1 MLKRVQYDGVLCN
14 YFRKVD
20 DFYVMGRRKKMVVEN
35 VTILAIADKG
45 QALARIDDVVTFVK
59 GVVPGDVCDIMI
71 KRKRKSYWEGHVMK
85 ITELSPIRIEA
96 KCKYFGVCGGC
107 KWQNLSY
114 EKQLEFKQ
122 KQVNDALQR
131 IGKVEVDAF
140 EPILGSAEI
149 FNYRNK
155 LEFSFSHR
163 RWLTQEEVESGKV
176 FEDVPSLGFHV
187 PGRWDKVL
195 DVEECHLMAEPS
207 NAIRN
212 RVREIALANEFSYYN
227 LNAQTGFLRNLIVR
241 STMMNDWMVILSV
254 AEDNP
259 NAIKLILDTLAEEFP
274 QLTSVLYVI
283 NDKPNDTIA
292 DLDIQVHSGNDY
304 IMEEMEGLKFRVGP
318 KSFYQTNGPQAYE
331 LYKITRE
338 FAGLTG
344 NEVVYDLYTGTGTI
358 AQFVAKQAKKVVGIE
373 YVEPAIVDA
382 KLNAELNGI
391 ENTSFYAGDMK
402 DVFTKELVAKE
413 GHPDVVITDP
423 PRAGMHGDV
432 IARLNE
438 LLPQRIVYVSCNPA
452 TQARDVQLLSEN
464 YEVKKVRPVDMFPHT
479 HHVESVVLL
488 ERRK

>member
-1 MLKRVQYDGVLCN
+1 M
-14 YFRKVD
+14 
-20 DFYVMGRRKKMVVEN
+20 VEN
-35 VTILAIADKG
+35 VTILDIADKG
-45 QALARIDDVVTFVK
+45 QALARIEDVVTFVK

-71 KRKRKSYWEGHVMK
+71 KRKRKNYWEGHVLK
-85 ITELSPIRIEA
+85 VKEFSDLRIEA
-96 KCKYFGVCGGC
+96 KCAYFGVCGGC
-107 KWQNLSY
+107 KWQHLSY

-122 KQVNDALQR
+122 KQVGDALQR
-131 IGKVEVDAF
+131 IGKVQVDAF
-140 EPILGSAEI
+140 EPILGSANV

-163 RWLTQEEVESGKV
+163 RWLTQEEVDSGKV

-212 RVREIALANEFSYYN
+212 RVREIALANDFSYYN
-227 LNAQTGFLRNLIVR
+227 LNEQTGFLRNLTVR
-241 STMMNDWMVILSV
+241 STMTNEGMVILSV
-254 AEDNP
+254 AEDRP
-259 NAIKLILDTLAEEFP
+259 KGIKLILNPLADEFW
-274 QLTSVLYVI
+274 QLTAVLYVV
-283 NDKPNDTIA
+283 NTKHNDTIT
-292 DLDIQVHSGNDY
+292 DLDIQVHSGNNH

-331 LYKITRE
+331 LYKITRD

-344 NEVVYDLYTGTGTI
+344 NEMVYDLYTGTGTI
-358 AQFVAKQAKKVVGIE
+358 AQFVAKDAKKVVGIE
-373 YVEPAIVDA
+373 YVEAAIDDA

-391 ENTSFYAGDMK
+391 ENVSFYAGDMK

-413 GHPDVVITDP
+413 GKPDVVITDP
-423 PRAGMHGDV
+423 PRAGMHADV
-432 IARLNE
+432 VARLNE

-479 HHVESVVLL
+479 HHVESVALL
-488 ERRK
+488 ERKANSE